1 MEITK
6 LHGTGTCPDS
16 QLIAFL
22 ESPLKYDNPLQQAGS
37 LITISSALL
46 ELPNLAAF

>member
-6 LHGTGTCPDS
+6 LHGTGTCPD
-16 QLIAFL
+16 FL
-22 ESPLKYDNPLQQAGS
+22 ESPLKYDSPLQLAGS